1 MAGLESPNG
10 LGATVRSSGEGSI
23 LLFRPLTDAAREWL
37 KENVQGDAQWFGDA
51 LVVERRYAGDL
62 AVGMLAAGLTA

>member
-1 MAGLESPNG
+1 MTDFTIQN
-10 LGATVRSSGEGSI
+10 EGSI

-37 KENVQGDAQWFGDA
+37 KENVQEDAQWFGDA
-51 LVVERRYAGDL
+51 LVVECRYAGDL